1 MTSTSSPLARAKG
14 RPRMTPLSPCG
25 IWWST
30 VEICLQYDNLTLACS
45 TMTLGSWCGCVRTIT
60 FRMSTVVVAVA
71 VAVAAAV
78 ELLLQM
84 LLQSFHR
91 RHELVWRTRRM
102 I

>member
-1 MTSTSSPLARAKG
+1 
-14 RPRMTPLSPCG
+14 
-25 IWWST
+25 
-30 VEICLQYDNLTLACS
+30 
-45 TMTLGSWCGCVRTIT
+45 MTLGSWCVRTIT
-60 FRMSTVVVAVA
+60 FRMSTVVVA

>member
-1 MTSTSSPLARAKG
+1 
-14 RPRMTPLSPCG
+14 
-25 IWWST
+25 
-30 VEICLQYDNLTLACS
+30 
-45 TMTLGSWCGCVRTIT
+45 
-60 FRMSTVVVAVA
+60 MSTVVVAVA